1 MKLCEATLLT
11 SAEKTVEK
19 REKRPKDKTAL
30 KSNRA
35 SAAEAGAPARVQAQ
49 RCNKEEGGWITEEG
63 KWGGWGGGVGGG
75 GGFKGAGD
83 EPPLMCLCAQCHAA
97 SLI

>member
-1 MKLCEATLLT
+1 M
-11 SAEKTVEK
+11 EK

-63 KWGGWGGGVGGG
+63 KWGGGGVVVGV
-75 GGFKGAGD
+75 ARV
-83 EPPLMCLCAQCHAA
+83 LAM
-97 SLI
+97 SLL